1 MKKRFIMGLS
11 LLCMAGLCAYIGA
24 SSGKNFMKAKQYI
37 TENTETENSTADP
50 ESMEAAENTELE
62 NTDEITEPE
71 NPPSEQIPWQVSIC
85 PDMPEPYVEV
95 LKQYESYLSACA
107 ADAGVES
114 VLERLWGG
122 EWEYV
127 FYEIGTCAKEANPG
141 ASLCYALKDLT
152 GNGFPE
158 LIVAKYGTDAYPYA
172 VYNYSE
178 EKGVKM
184 FEVSSYFSMLFYE
197 TGIMEIDS
205 AGAGYSTITYL
216 QYQEDVQDWVI
227 LDKIAVNRL
236 HDSDNPEY
244 FKGVPGESGDPKEPI
259 SEAEYLQIGEKYAAE
274 PVNLKWNP
282 LVHDKADP
290 WYFYKED
297 EELIYMHDF
306 ISSRDG
312 QGFHWWIYLEATYVM
327 LDYGK
332 RIGYDFMSD
341 HWMVEHIWPIEG
353 GCYNI
358 LLSQDN
364 HDVVLDL
371 LCQPEDRKYV
381 IVYAQYE
388 NGDRRAGYNDAVS
401 FDSQLE
407 WTDFDYNT
415 PTPEAPS
422 KVIIENPFGDIYE
435 TSIYQPCYSA
445 LHQYMQDTGYNGKWQ
460 IRQVFG
466 RAPFWDYLAESE
478 NGFLWVCS
486 DLDYFTY
493 VPLPKP
499 DTTGQ

>member
-11 LLCMAGLCAYIGA
+11 LLCMIGLCAYIGA
-24 SSGKNFMKAKQYI
+24 SSGKNFMKAKQDI
-37 TENTETENSTADP
+37 SENTETENSTASP

-71 NPPSEQIPWQVSIC
+71 N
-85 PDMPEPYVEV
+85 
-95 LKQYESYLSACA
+95 
-107 ADAGVES
+107 
-114 VLERLWGG
+114 
-122 EWEYV
+122 
-127 FYEIGTCAKEANPG
+127 
-141 ASLCYALKDLT
+141 
-152 GNGFPE
+152 
-158 LIVAKYGTDAYPYA
+158 
-172 VYNYSE
+172 
-178 EKGVKM
+178 
-184 FEVSSYFSMLFYE
+184 
-197 TGIMEIDS
+197 
-205 AGAGYSTITYL
+205 
-216 QYQEDVQDWVI
+216 
-227 LDKIAVNRL
+227 
-236 HDSDNPEY
+236 
-244 FKGVPGESGDPKEPI
+244 
-259 SEAEYLQIGEKYAAE
+259 
-274 PVNLKWNP
+274 LKWNP
-282 LVHDKADP
+282 LVHDKADL

-364 HDVVLDL
+364 HAVVLDL

-388 NGDRRAGYNDAVS
+388 NGDHRAGYNDAVS

-478 NGFLWVCS
+478 NGFLWICS